1 MPLTAQQS
9 RVLLQIQQSQDAN
22 AIAPAIRAVLA
33 QNPDT
38 NLLEIDQM
46 LRAAASTA
54 YLVATPD
61 GFMVVVDMK
70 NWIAE
75 LARLGRSPEQ
85 NRQLLAGEPNGAD

>member
-54 YLVATPD
+54 YLVATAN
-61 GFMVVVDMK
+61 GFTVIVGMK
-70 NWIAE
+70 NWVAE
-75 LARLGRSPEQ
+75 LDRLGRTPEQ
-85 NRQLLAGEPNGAD
+85 NRQALAGEPNSTG

>member
-1 MPLTAQQS
+1 M
-9 RVLLQIQQSQDAN
+9 
-22 AIAPAIRAVLA
+22 LA
-33 QNPDT
+33 DNPDVG
-38 NLLEIDQM
+38 LLEIEQT

-54 YLVATPD
+54 YLVATAE